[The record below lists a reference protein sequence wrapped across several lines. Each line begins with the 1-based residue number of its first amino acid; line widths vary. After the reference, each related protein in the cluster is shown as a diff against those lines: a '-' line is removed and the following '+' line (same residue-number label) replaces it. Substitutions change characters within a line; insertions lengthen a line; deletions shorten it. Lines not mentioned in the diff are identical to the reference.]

1 MKRYKEMNTPLDNT
15 LGPSSYT
22 KYTTKKILSLD
33 IEIAV
38 CFFLFFSF
46 SLRRVKT
53 LRLECDE
60 LFDVRH
66 DFAFYFSKGREKAED
81 VRGENVR
88 RHVCGICQEFKTS
101 SKRKK
106 ILEPPTRSRR
116 SATAFLIIAE
126 AKKKKILLTPGN
138 SSYLCV

>member
-1 MKRYKEMNTPLDNT
+1 MNTPLDNT

-38 CFFLFFSF
+38 CFLFFSF

-66 DFAFYFSKGREKAED
+66 DFAFYFSKGKKKAED

-101 SKRKK
+101 SKKKKK